1 MQPLKDLILIEMQ
14 DQAKE
19 KKVGNLWVQPPRW
32 AKPTNVGVVL
42 QKGPEVTSVA
52 EGDSILINPYA
63 VLDTEEKFIKLVR
76 EKDVLCL
83 LDPTQTT

>member
-1 MQPLKDLILIEMQ
+1 MKPLKDLILIEMQ

-19 KKVGNLWVQPPRW
+19 KKVGNLWVQPPKW
-32 AKPTNVGVVL
+32 AKPTNVGTVL

-52 EGDSILINPYA
+52 EGDSVLINPYA

-83 LDPTQTT
+83 IEPTK